1 MKILMI
7 LSSPDKTG
15 LTTHT
20 LDLSAA
26 LVQLGHE
33 VSLLTT
39 VDMPKTAEQEFFIRS
54 FIQKGIYVIQLN
66 NKKGRI
72 GQFLMVF
79 SFLRELIQRKY
90 DVIHVQSPY
99 YTFLPWLLHKRF
111 VSTLHVNDLVRC
123 FYYKNAT
130 HLIAISE
137 ETKRYAKKIF
147 AYNDKDV
154 TIVNH
159 GVSLRFANT
168 FSQEEK
174 TLFKREH
181 DIPCDKIIIGLV
193 ASIEKRKGHDILLKA
208 IYHLSEELKS
218 KIHVVFVGSSKDGKT
233 NEWLQDLIKQYG
245 EERVSCFPYQD
256 PEAFYKI
263 FDIFVLPS
271 RLEGFPLVLIEAML
285 SGCCVLRSNTEGA
298 YEQINSGVNGFIF
311 ENENVEQLTELLNT
325 LIRDT
330 SLMYKIAKAGKE
342 KALKEFTSEVMAK
355 KTLEVY
361 KKVVS

>member
-1 MKILMI
+1 MVKIKNMKILMI

-137 ETKRYAKKIF
+137 ETKRYAKK
-147 AYNDKDV
+147 Y
-154 TIVNH
+154 
-159 GVSLRFANT
+159 
-168 FSQEEK
+168 
-174 TLFKREH
+174 
-181 DIPCDKIIIGLV
+181 
-193 ASIEKRKGHDILLKA
+193 LL
-208 IYHLSEELKS
+208 IM
-218 KIHVVFVGSSKDGKT
+218 
-233 NEWLQDLIKQYG
+233 IK
-245 EERVSCFPYQD
+245 
-256 PEAFYKI
+256 
-263 FDIFVLPS
+263 
-271 RLEGFPLVLIEAML
+271 M
-285 SGCCVLRSNTEGA
+285 
-298 YEQINSGVNGFIF
+298 
-311 ENENVEQLTELLNT
+311 
-325 LIRDT
+325 
-330 SLMYKIAKAGKE
+330 
-342 KALKEFTSEVMAK
+342 
-355 KTLEVY
+355 
-361 KKVVS
+361 